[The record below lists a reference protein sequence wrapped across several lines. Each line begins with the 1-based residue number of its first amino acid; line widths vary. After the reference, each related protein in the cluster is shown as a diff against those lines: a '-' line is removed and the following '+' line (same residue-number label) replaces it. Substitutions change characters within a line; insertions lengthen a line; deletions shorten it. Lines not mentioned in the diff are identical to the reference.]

1 MTGNTKKGRRLRI
14 TAVLILILG
23 IATGDAIYLRGIRT
37 AALPDDPSLLGYDK
51 IQTRQVGTLYGQQ
64 GVLVQ
69 EWSDDLKQPRT
80 QAIIIVVISALLAG
94 GCFYVARL
102 LDSNAQL

>member
-1 MTGNTKKGRRLRI
+1 MTANTKKGRKLRI
-14 TAVLILILG
+14 AAVLFLILG
-23 IATGDAIYLRGIRT
+23 IATADAIYLRGARS

-51 IQTRQVGTLYGQQ
+51 VQARQVGTLYGQQ

-80 QAIIIVVISALLAG
+80 QAIIIVVISALAAG
-94 GCFYVARL
+94 VCFYVARL
-102 LDSNAQL
+102 MDSNAES